1 MVVLGRAER
10 GRAKGLGGKN
20 EGGEGG
26 KLGEEIERGTF
37 EGPGIGEE
45 EERGEEEEER
55 TAVEE
60 GGMKE

>member
-45 EERGEEEEER
+45 EGEG
-55 TAVEE
+55 VGLNL
-60 GGMKE
+60 GGEKLGEC